1 MAKEPI
7 MPSAKSAPRCKGN
20 FVDPAKVARVRRA
33 LPPEEVIRR
42 VADAFQVLGDP
53 TRLRILHAL
62 AAAELCVCDLS
73 PAVGMSPSAVSHQLS
88 VLRRMNLVRFRR
100 EGQRAFYALDDEHI
114 EDLLRVARRHAMHGK

>member
-1 MAKEPI
+1 M
-7 MPSAKSAPRCKGN
+7 SAADSTPRCRGN
-20 FVDPAKVARVRRA
+20 FVDRRRVARVRRT
-33 LPPEEVIRR
+33 LPPEDLIRR

-73 PAVGMSPSAVSHQLS
+73 PAVGMSPSAVSHQLA
-88 VLRRMNLVRFRR
+88 VLRRTGLVRFRR
-100 EGQRAFYALDDEHI
+100 EGKRVFYALDDEHI